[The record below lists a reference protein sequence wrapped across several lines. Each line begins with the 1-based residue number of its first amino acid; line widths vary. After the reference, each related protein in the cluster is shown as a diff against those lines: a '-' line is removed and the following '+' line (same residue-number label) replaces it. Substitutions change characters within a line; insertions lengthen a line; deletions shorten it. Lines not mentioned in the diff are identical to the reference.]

1 MIHCFAM
8 ARSSLCTSMRAA
20 AVLAAFAFTA
30 CGGDKRSDAAA
41 GTITFNIGNGPPI
54 WIRIDGS
61 MCPALEVL
69 TSAGDKVHT
78 DPLGITC
85 CNCGAS
91 VEVAVYRKVEAGA
104 RLAVMWDG
112 REFFTVNTGDNCVP
126 LRNET
131 RPVKTG
137 NYVATLR
144 WLPAKPSGATCQIEA
159 NGDTRC
165 WDECEPTS
173 QKQVP
178 FTLTAQ
184 DVVVPVDV
192 PVL

>member
-1 MIHCFAM
+1 MYA
-8 ARSSLCTSMRAA
+8 T
-20 AVLAAFAFTA
+20 AVLAALVFTA
-30 CGGDKRSDAAA
+30 CGGDEHNGAGA
-41 GTITFNIGNGPPI
+41 GTITFDIGNGPPI

-61 MCPALEVL
+61 MCPALEVA

-85 CNCGAS
+85 CNCGLS
-91 VEVAVYRKVEAGA
+91 VQVAVYRKVEAGA
-104 RLAVMWDG
+104 RLPLKWDG
-112 REFFTVNTGDNCVP
+112 REFFTVSTGDKCVP

-131 RPVKTG
+131 RPVKPG

-178 FTLTAQ
+178 FTLTTE
-184 DVVVPVDV
+184 DVIVPVDV